1 MMIFNGLFRLFYLN
15 NFVCISLFF
24 VDVVVYDMG
33 VIDDSILKAAWI
45 LLVFSVVEKI
55 PKAIKTG
62 KKLKIK
68 KGDFAA
74 EVSTDD
80 D

>member
-1 MMIFNGLFRLFYLN
+1 MRLFYLN

-24 VDVVVYDMG
+24 VDVVVYDTG
-33 VIDDSILKAAWI
+33 VIDDSILNAAWI

-55 PKAIKTG
+55 PKAIKAG

>member
-1 MMIFNGLFRLFYLN
+1 M
-15 NFVCISLFF
+15 CISLFF

-55 PKAIKTG
+55 PKAIKAG

-68 KGDFAA
+68 KGDFVA

>member
-1 MMIFNGLFRLFYLN
+1 MRLFYLN

-55 PKAIKTG
+55 PKAIKAG

-68 KGDFAA
+68 KGDFVA